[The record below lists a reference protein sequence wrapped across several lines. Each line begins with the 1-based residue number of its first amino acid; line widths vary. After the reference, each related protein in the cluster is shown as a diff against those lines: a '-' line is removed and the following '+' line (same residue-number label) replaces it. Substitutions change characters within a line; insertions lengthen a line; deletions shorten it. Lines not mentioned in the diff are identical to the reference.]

1 MRLWKYLKN
10 MSSAKLLCCI
20 IEKDE
25 KLEEVLEA
33 FVEEGI
39 TGASILDVRGMF
51 EYLADEIPLFAGF
64 RSLIDDPNPTNKML
78 ISVRKN
84 EEEIEKTMDII
95 EDVCGDFSLPN
106 TGIMF
111 ALDISSLRGLKF

>member
-1 MRLWKYLKN
+1 MN
-10 MSSAKLLCCI
+10 SAKLLICI
-20 IEKDE
+20 LEKDE

-33 FVEEGI
+33 FVEEGM

-64 RSLIDDPNPTNKML
+64 RSLIDDPNPTNKMI
-78 ISVRKN
+78 ISVKKD
-84 EEEIEKTMDII
+84 EVELKKAMDLIES
-95 EDVCGDFSLPN
+95 VYGNFSLPN

-111 ALDISSLRGLKF
+111 GIDISSLRGLKF

>member
-1 MRLWKYLKN
+1 MTEQ
-10 MSSAKLLCCI
+10 LLVCI

-33 FVEEGI
+33 LVEEGI
-39 TGASILDVRGMF
+39 TGATILDSRGLF

-64 RSLIDDPNPTNKML
+64 RSLIDDPNPSNKVIL
-78 ISVRKN
+78 SVLK
-84 EEEIEKTMDII
+84 DG
-95 EDVCGDFSLPN
+95 DVCRHVMDTIESVYGSFSEPN

-111 ALDISSLRGLKF
+111 AVPIGQIRGLKH

>member
-1 MRLWKYLKN
+1 
-10 MSSAKLLCCI
+10 MSSAKLLICV

-39 TGASILDVRGMF
+39 TGATILDVRGMF

-64 RSLIDDPNPTNKML
+64 RSLINNPNPTNKMIL
-78 ISVRKN
+78 SVRKD
-84 EEEIEKTMDII
+84 EKDLQHAMDVI
-95 EDVCGDFSLPN
+95 EDVCGSFSKPS

-111 ALDISSLRGLKF
+111 SIDISSIRGLKF

>member
-1 MRLWKYLKN
+1 
-10 MSSAKLLCCI
+10 MSAAKLLIII
-20 IEKDE
+20 IEKEE
-25 KLEEVLEA
+25 KLEELLEV

-64 RSLIDDPNPTNKML
+64 RDLIDNPSSSNKMIL
-78 ISVRKN
+78 SIRKDREDVERAMN
-84 EEEIEKTMDII
+84 LVEEI
-95 EDVCGDFSLPN
+95 CGSFAQPN

-111 ALDISSLRGLKF
+111 SLDIASVRGTQQH

>member
-1 MRLWKYLKN
+1 
-10 MSSAKLLCCI
+10 MSSAKLLVCI

-25 KLEEVLEA
+25 KLDEVLEA

-39 TGASILDVRGMF
+39 TGATILDVRGMF

-64 RSLIDDPNPTNKML
+64 RGLIDNPNPTNKMIL
-78 ISVRKN
+78 SVRKD
-84 EEEIEKTMDII
+84 EHDLQHAMDVIES
-95 EDVCGDFSLPN
+95 VCGSFSRAS

-111 ALDISSLRGLKF
+111 SLDISSLRGLKF

>member
-1 MRLWKYLKN
+1 
-10 MSSAKLLCCI
+10 MSSAKLLICV

-39 TGASILDVRGMF
+39 TGATILDVRGMF

-64 RSLIDDPNPTNKML
+64 RSLINNPNPTNKMIL
-78 ISVRKN
+78 SVRKD
-84 EEEIEKTMDII
+84 EEDLQHAMDVIE
-95 EDVCGDFSLPN
+95 EVCGSFSKPS

-111 ALDISSLRGLKF
+111 SIDISSVRGLKF